1 MGETLMR
8 MEQAAAGAVAPP
20 PAPSEG
26 WRTCDVL
33 RVGPG
38 WGKVYLRLVCIGVA
52 ENWFIARA
60 DQKED
65 MLAAGL
71 TAISLKKKVQV
82 FLEHKPTGYHE
93 IRACYVLQLRYVQFR

>member
-71 TAISLKKKVQV
+71 TAISLKNKVQV
-82 FLEHKPTGYHE
+82 CRDHKPTGYHE
-93 IRACYVLQLRYVQFR
+93 IRAWYVLQLRYVQFR